1 MSEILRTWY
10 SHGLVRYAKNDPF
23 WDTSGTP
30 NFFKP
35 IDNISKPI
43 DNIFNGTPKPIDNIF
58 KPIDNRLID
67 IIYWVD
73 NVCVNEYNYL
83 LMQFIRERI
92 KLCHYTKL
100 FGVRVTRLLTQN

>member
-10 SHGLVRYAKNDPF
+10 SHGLVRYAKNDLF

-35 IDNISKPI
+35 IDNIFNGTPKPI
-43 DNIFNGTPKPIDNIF
+43 DNISKPIDNIF

-67 IIYWVD
+67 IINWVD
-73 NVCVNEYNYL
+73 NVCVNEYIYL
-83 LMQFIRERI
+83 IMQFIRERI
-92 KLCHYTKL
+92 K
-100 FGVRVTRLLTQN
+100 